1 MLTNQ
6 SKIQLK
12 LFQRKQLKT
21 AESTSDLTCHKVAI
35 KITKAPKISS
45 QNISETLE
53 HETNTKRTI
62 YISRRK
68 AANLN
73 KLRLI

>member
-12 LFQRKQLKT
+12 LFQRKQLKI
-21 AESTSDLTCHKVAI
+21 AESTSDLICHKVAI
-35 KITKAPKISS
+35 KITKASKILP

-53 HETNTKRTI
+53 NETNTKKKDI
-62 YISRRK
+62 YF
-68 AANLN
+68 
-73 KLRLI
+73 